1 MYKKI
6 LRFEAAIG
14 AGGDRCRDS
23 KNWLG
28 SIAAQIAD

>member
-23 KNWLG
+23 KNRLG
-28 SIAAQIAD
+28 PIAVQIDD

>member
-14 AGGDRCRDS
+14 AGGDRARDL

-28 SIAAQIAD
+28 PIAPQIAD